1 MGADAAVKRWGGL
14 PHGEKGKSL
23 IIVKARTTEG
33 TSGAVS
39 DMVAGRFRHW
49 VNRLQTSTR
58 ETGRPPEDWH
68 GELTWRSSPRGKALV
83 AVTEGRALSGRRR
96 GEAAGGATGALR
108 SRERRA
114 GGGSR
119 DHSGDETAHR
129 VATEEG
135 GGEADA
141 SIRGRGLRMRSQRQT
156 AQGEAPF
163 QGRLRQGGAMQLR

>member
-33 TSGAVS
+33 TSRAVS
-39 DMVAGRFRHW
+39 NMVAGRFRHW
-49 VNRLQTSTR
+49 VNRLQTLTR

-68 GELTWRSSPRGKALV
+68 RELTWRSSRGEALA
-83 AVTEGRALSGRRR
+83 AVTEGQALSGRQC
-96 GEAAGGATGALR
+96 GEAAGGASGALR

-119 DHSGDETAHR
+119 DHSGDKTAHR

-156 AQGEAPF
+156 TQGEEPF
-163 QGRLRQGGAMQLR
+163 QGRLWQGGAMQLH